1 LILGTR
7 LVGSRDGKFTVLWV
21 FRVFRLYRGPVP
33 ATVLIVEDEPDLAQ
47 VMALA
52 IGRAG
57 FDVLTVAT
65 GADARTTVSRTDVDV
80 VVMDRGLPD
89 MDGLEATA
97 SLREDGFLGAVVVTS
112 GHAGP
117 DHVAACLGAGADDVL
132 GKPFALAD
140 LVHRVRSSARPATVA
155 EAG

>member
-1 LILGTR
+1 M
-7 LVGSRDGKFTVLWV
+7 FTVLWV
-21 FRVFRLYRGPVP
+21 CRVFRLYRWPVP
-33 ATVLIVEDEPDLAQ
+33 TVLIVEDEPDLAR

-57 FDVLTVAT
+57 FDVLTVDT
-65 GADARTTVSRTDVDV
+65 GAAARATVSRSAVDV

-97 SLREDGFLGAVVVTS
+97 SLREDGFLGAIVVTS

-117 DHVAACLGAGADDVL
+117 EHVAACLGAGADDVL
-132 GKPFALAD
+132 GKPFGLAD
-140 LVHRVRSSARPATVA
+140 LVEHVRSSTRPPTVA

>member
-1 LILGTR
+1 MIL
-7 LVGSRDGKFTVLWV
+7 GSRDAKFTVLWV
-21 FRVFRLYRGPVP
+21 CRVFRLYRGPVP
-33 ATVLIVEDEPDLAQ
+33 TTVLIVEDEPDLAQ

-57 FDVLTVAT
+57 FDVLAVAA
-65 GADARTTVSRTDVDV
+65 GADARTTVSRSTVDV

-97 SLREDGFLGAVVVTS
+97 SLREDGFLGAIVVTS

-132 GKPFALAD
+132 GKPFSLAD
-140 LVHRVRSSARPATVA
+140 LVDRVRSSAKPATVA

>member
-1 LILGTR
+1 M
-7 LVGSRDGKFTVLWV
+7 
-21 FRVFRLYRGPVP
+21 
-33 ATVLIVEDEPDLAQ
+33 LIVEDEPDLAQ

-52 IGRAG
+52 IERAG
-57 FDVLTVAT
+57 FDVLTVDT
-65 GADARTTVSRTDVDV
+65 GADARTAVSRSAVDV

-97 SLREDGFLGAVVVTS
+97 SLREDGFLGDIVVTS

-132 GKPFALAD
+132 GKPFALTD
-140 LVHRVRSSARPATVA
+140 LVTCVRRSTRPATVA